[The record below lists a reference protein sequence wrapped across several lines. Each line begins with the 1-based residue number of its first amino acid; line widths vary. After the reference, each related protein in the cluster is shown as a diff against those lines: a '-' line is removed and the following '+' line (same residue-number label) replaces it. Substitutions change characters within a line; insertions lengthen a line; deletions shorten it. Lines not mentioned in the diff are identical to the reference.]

1 MRTEFLFA
9 QSTVSIMTL
18 ISKRACV
25 DTINPEDESL
35 DYNGDSDKQGMSSAE
50 ESELDH
56 LLDNEEQSER

>member
-1 MRTEFLFA
+1 MA
-9 QSTVSIMTL
+9 L

-35 DYNGDSDKQGMSSAE
+35 DYNGDSDKQGMSSGE